1 MSASDALA
9 RAAGLVDL
17 PGEATFHVE
26 GAAARDFLHR
36 MLTQDVRSMTA
47 GEARPACFLTA
58 QGKVLADLLLSDLG
72 GEFGFTLDV
81 RAAPTAVSA
90 LARYVIADDV
100 ALADISPSW
109 AHFLLAGPRSPE
121 ALTAAGL
128 PVPPN
133 GRFLAATIA
142 GSSGSV
148 LRLDWKDRPVFRVAV
163 PADRVAAARRALLA
177 VPGVSPASE
186 ADLDVA
192 RIETMTPAWGAEVD
206 ERVIPN
212 EAGLSASIS
221 WTKGCYLG
229 QEVVVMAKHRGH
241 PATLLCRLAVEGE
254 AVPARGAAL
263 LQGDRRAG
271 RVTTAG
277 RGVLLPGVVALGLVR
292 FDLAKAGASLTVEG
306 TGSRAVVSAV
316 AA

>member
-1 MSASDALA
+1 M
-9 RAAGLVDL
+9 
-17 PGEATFHVE
+17 
-26 GAAARDFLHR
+26 
-36 MLTQDVRSMTA
+36 
-47 GEARPACFLTA
+47 
-58 QGKVLADLLLSDLG
+58 
-72 GEFGFTLDV
+72 
-81 RAAPTAVSA
+81 
-90 LARYVIADDV
+90 IADDV
-100 ALADISPSW
+100 AFADVSPSW
-109 AHFLLAGPRSPE
+109 AHLLLAGPRSPE

-148 LRLDWKDRPVFRVAV
+148 LRLDLGDRAAFRVAV
-163 PADRVAAARRALLA
+163 PADRVAAARKALLA

-306 TGSRAVVSAV
+306 TGARAVVSAV